1 MGMGLQ
7 FATAFSSPMLMGL
20 VGHLLYG
27 LVASL
32 VFVWFVRG

>member
-7 FATAFSSPMLMGL
+7 FATAFSPMLMGL

-32 VFVWFVRG
+32 VFVWFVRR